1 MARTGALISLF
12 EENEMRMARR
22 RSTNRRTRSAESIV
36 LHDSAGRPRVMIG
49 IFGDDEYPTFQLN
62 DAEGRPRVSIQLGPT
77 GRATISI
84 QEASGSGLIGLGADP
99 DGSIGLSI
107 TRPGGIPVVSVGW
120 SEAEG
125 LTTSFWGHDG
135 KPAWQGFEPG
145 PAVRES
151 ERRRA
156 ARQSG
161 EQGAPADVG
170 RDSGS

>member
-1 MARTGALISLF
+1 MGRK
-12 EENEMRMARR
+12 
-22 RSTNRRTRSAESIV
+22 RSTKKRTRSAESIV

-49 IFGDDEYPTFQLN
+49 VFGDDDYPTFQLN
-62 DAEGRPRVSIQLGPT
+62 DAEGRARVTIQVGPT

-99 DGSIGLSI
+99 DGGIGFSI
-107 TRPGGIPVVSVGW
+107 TRPGGIPVLSVGW

-145 PAVRES
+145 PAVGES

-156 ARQSG
+156 ESQDAEPSAAADPARK
-161 EQGAPADVG
+161 AG
-170 RDSGS
+170 RGS